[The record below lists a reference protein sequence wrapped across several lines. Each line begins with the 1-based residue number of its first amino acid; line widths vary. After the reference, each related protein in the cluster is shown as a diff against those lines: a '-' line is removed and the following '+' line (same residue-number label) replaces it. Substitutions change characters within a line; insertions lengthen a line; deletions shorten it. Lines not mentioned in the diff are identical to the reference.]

1 VGRAEDVL
9 TAAAA
14 AESRSLWA
22 KIGLRSPEQR
32 AWALY
37 DWANSAFQCTIIAAV
52 FPVYYSSVAAAD
64 LPGATATARFAATT
78 TIALTIIALLSP
90 VLGAYADF
98 AGARKRLLALGMVL
112 GVPATAGMFWIERGD
127 YRLAEVLFLLGNIGI
142 YASFV
147 FYDSLLPHVASEKE
161 MDRVSSAGYAVGY
174 LGGGLLLVV
183 NLLWILRPHWFG
195 LADAGLASRL
205 SFLSVA
211 VWWVAFAIPLFRRI
225 PEPPVHPDAMAL
237 AARGAVR
244 ASVAQLIGTL
254 RELRAH
260 KQAALMLIAFLVYND
275 GIGTIIRM
283 GVVYG
288 TELGLP
294 SSALI
299 GAIVMV
305 QFVGVPFAL
314 LFGRLAARTG
324 AKPSIFL
331 ALVIYTIISVIGY
344 RMTTAWE
351 FFVLA
356 FLVGTVQGGSQA
368 LSRSL
373 FATMVPRHK
382 SSEFFGFFAVFEK
395 FAGIFGPGIFALTVH
410 LTGSSR
416 HAILSVIGFFVIGGA
431 LLARVDVDAGRRAA
445 RAAEAVVRG
454 ERP

>member
-9 TAAAA
+9 SAARLRGRGIFEAM
-14 AESRSLWA
+14 
-22 KIGLRSPEQR
+22 GLGRPELR
-32 AWALY
+32 AWAFY
-37 DWANSAFQCTIIAAV
+37 DWANSAFQTTIIAAV

-64 LPGATATARFAATT
+64 LASTTATARYATTT
-78 TIALTIIALLSP
+78 TIALTIIAILSP

-112 GVPATAGMFWIERGD
+112 GVGATAAMFWIERGD
-127 YRLAEVLFLLGNIGI
+127 YRLAEILFLLANIGI
-142 YASFV
+142 YASYV
-147 FYDSLLPHVASEKE
+147 FYDSLLPHVASDDE
-161 MDRVSSAGYAVGY
+161 MDRVSSAGYALGY
-174 LGGGLLLVV
+174 LGGGLLLVL
-183 NLLWILRPHWFG
+183 NLLWILHPQWFG
-195 LADAGLASRL
+195 LPDAGFASRL

-211 VWWVAFAIPLFRRI
+211 IWWVAFAIPLFRRV
-225 PEPPVHPDAMAL
+225 PEPPVHPEAKAL
-237 AARGAVR
+237 AAQGAVR
-244 ASVAQLIGTL
+244 ASVIQLIATL
-254 RELRAH
+254 RELRAYR
-260 KQAALMLIAFLVYND
+260 QAALMLVAFLIYND

-314 LFGRLAARTG
+314 LFGRMAARTG
-324 AKPSIFL
+324 AKPAIFL
-331 ALVIYTIISVIGY
+331 ALVVYTIISLIAY

-395 FAGIFGPGIFALTVH
+395 FAGIFGPAIFALTVH

-416 HAILSVIGFFVIGGA
+416 YAILSVIAFFVAGGA
-431 LLARVDVDAGRRAA
+431 LLAMVDVGAGRRAA
-445 RAAEAVVRG
+445 RDAEAAAKQL
-454 ERP
+454 

>member
-1 VGRAEDVL
+1 MDRAEDVL
-9 TAAAA
+9 SAAAPRSGRGPWA
-14 AESRSLWA
+14 AV
-22 KIGLRSPEQR
+22 GLDRPELR

-52 FPVYYSSVAAAD
+52 FPVYYSSVAAAP
-64 LPGATATARFAATT
+64 LPGPTATARFAATT
-78 TIALTIIALLSP
+78 TLALTIIAVLSP

-98 AGARKRLLALGMVL
+98 AGAKKRLLAAGMAL
-112 GVPATAGMFWIERGD
+112 GVGATAGMFWIERGD

-142 YASFV
+142 YASYV
-147 FYDSLLPHVASEKE
+147 FYDSLLPHVASDEE
-161 MDRVSSAGYAVGY
+161 MDRVSSAGYAIGY
-174 LGGGLLLVV
+174 LGGGLLLVL

-195 LADAGLASRL
+195 LPDAGLASRV

-211 VWWVAFAIPLFRRI
+211 IWWVAFAIPLFRRI
-225 PEPPVHPDAMAL
+225 PEPPVHPDARAL

-244 ASVAQLIGTL
+244 ASVTQLAATL
-254 RELRAH
+254 RELGAH
-260 KQAALMLIAFLVYND
+260 RQAALMLVAFLIYND

-324 AKPSIFL
+324 AKPAIFL
-331 ALVIYTIISVIGY
+331 SLIVYTAISLIAY

-351 FFVLA
+351 FFALA

-395 FAGIFGPGIFALTVH
+395 FAGIFGPAIFVLTVH

-416 HAILSVIGFFVIGGA
+416 HAILSVIAFFVAGGV

-445 RAAEAVVRG
+445 RQAEAAAKQI
-454 ERP
+454 